1 MTTVTVRKISSMF
14 KIYHKKTNRKPPFV
28 NGSAPKFEEK
38 SCFYFVK
45 SVRISAIVKFFYVKC
60 TKKTE
65 FFLIYFALFGV
76 LK

>member
-1 MTTVTVRKISSMF
+1 MLENLS
-14 KIYHKKTNRKPPFV
+14 HKKTNRKPPFV

-45 SVRISAIVKFFYVKC
+45 SVRISSIVKFFYAKC

-65 FFLIYFALFGV
+65 FLLINFALFGV